1 MPVTARAIR
10 LLLHA
15 AGANS
20 LPHPARRV
28 ARQSAEAQTGVA
40 PALRDFL
47 SCARFPR
54 RRAPATDLRHKFH
67 SSNRRQSSAT
77 VSRVQRVRTARLAV
91 SRALGWNGAAGSAEL
106 HTVPRS
112 FPHALP

>member
-28 ARQSAEAQTGVA
+28 ARQSAAQTGVA

-54 RRAPATDLRHKFH
+54 RRAAATDLRHEFH
-67 SSNRRQSSAT
+67 SSDRRQSSAT
-77 VSRVQRVRTARLAV
+77 GSRVQRVRTARLAV
-91 SRALGWNGAAGSAEL
+91 SRALGWNGAPGSAEL